1 MKNRNLKPLVILVSI
16 FLLSI
21 MQYSCVKEAMNMD
34 KLTKTPYY
42 SPTIAAPIAH
52 SKLTLRDIIR
62 DYDKDQLFE
71 EDAQGFLYLMYQKQV
86 YSKKAENYIVL
97 KDQSF
102 LFDALYTGDIYN
114 SITPVGGYRTFDKAE
129 IYNDY
134 LVNNEQQL
142 DKIIYD
148 TLDLKIDVSSTYQLD
163 GVLIISFP
171 ELKNENGTA
180 FSSTLNLDAT
190 GSYSKTLNY
199 QLKNYTLSLKDG
211 SNHNKAFLQMDLK
224 IKDGSAN
231 DADNVK
237 VTISFNNQNFDAIYG
252 YVGQYKIDIPKDTV
266 HLDIF
271 DKAFKGSM
279 YFEDPSF
286 ILKIHNSLGVPVR
299 MYFGDTLE
307 TFSIVDGGENYNY
320 PFPGDDSLN
329 INYPTTIGE
338 IAYQEV
344 IYDATTFPEMQD
356 MIAHNPKYMS
366 FTVSGKTNPDAN
378 LGISNI
384 ITDLDRFDVDLQ
396 LKLPLWGYGDYSLVD
411 TIGLDIESNYN
422 DLSKNFREA
431 NLRLIFDNFLPLDTY
446 MQVLLTDDNYK
457 VIDTVFTTSATLGD
471 RLIKS
476 AILDEN
482 GRAKQSTQKIN
493 DILFGN
499 GPEYIHDINTLS
511 HVKHAIII
519 STLITTDKANK
530 KLVKLFSDN
539 YLEIRIGVKGQG
551 QLR

>member
-1 MKNRNLKPLVILVSI
+1 MKNRNLKSLVILVSI

-21 MQYSCVKEAMNMD
+21 MQYSCVDDIMNAD
-34 KLTKTPYY
+34 KITKTSEY

-62 DYDKDQLFE
+62 DYDKNELFE
-71 EDAQGFLYLMYQKQV
+71 EDEKGFLYLMYQKQV
-86 YSKKAENYIVL
+86 YSEKAENYVIL

-102 LFDALYTGDIYN
+102 PFDVLYTGNIYDD
-114 SITPVGGYRTFDKAE
+114 ITPADGYRTFDKAE

-142 DKIIYD
+142 TKIVYD

-190 GSYSKTLNY
+190 GSYTKTLNY

-211 SNHNKAFLQMDLK
+211 SDHNKAFLQLDLK

-231 DADNVK
+231 DDDNVK

-252 YVGQYKIDIPKDTV
+252 YIGQYKIDIPQDTV

-286 ILKIHNSLGVPVR
+286 ILKIHNSLGVPIR

-307 TFSIVDGGENYNY
+307 TFSIVDGGKNYNY

-329 INYPTTIGE
+329 INYPTTIGG

-356 MIAHNPKYMS
+356 MIAHNPKFMS
-366 FTVSGKTNPDAN
+366 FSVSGKTNPDAN
-378 LGISNI
+378 LGISNV
-384 ITDLDRFDVDLQ
+384 ITDLDKFDVDLQ

-411 TIGLDIESNYN
+411 TIGLDIESNY
-422 DLSKNFREA
+422 DKLSKNFREA

-476 AILDEN
+476 AVLDKN

-499 GPEYIHDINTLS
+499 GPEYEHDINTLDR
-511 HVKHAIII
+511 VKHAIII

-539 YLEIRIGVKGQG
+539 YLEIRVGVKGQG

>member
-1 MKNRNLKPLVILVSI
+1 MKNRRIKFLSILTSI

-21 MQYSCVKEAMNMD
+21 TQYSCVKDMD
-34 KLTKTPYY
+34 ITKLTKTPYY

-71 EDAQGFLYLMYQKQV
+71 ENAEGFLFLMYQRQV
-86 YSKKAENYIVL
+86 YSEKAESYISL

-102 LFDALYTGDIYN
+102 SFNSLYTGDIYN
-114 SITPVGGYRTFDKAE
+114 DITPVDGYRIFNCAE

-142 DKIIYD
+142 NKIVYD

-163 GVLIISFP
+163 GILVITFP
-171 ELKNENGTA
+171 ELKDKNGVA

-199 QLKNYTLSLKDG
+199 QLKNYTLSLSDG

-224 IKDGSAN
+224 IKDGSA
-231 DADNVK
+231 ADDNNVK
-237 VTISFNNQNFDAIYG
+237 VTIGFNNQNFDAIYG
-252 YVGQYKIDIPKDTV
+252 YIGQYKIDIPKDTV

-286 ILKIHNSLGVPVR
+286 ILKIHNSLGVPIR

-307 TFSIVDGGENYNY
+307 TFSIVDGGQNYNY
-320 PFPGDDSLN
+320 PFPGSDSLD
-329 INYPTTIGE
+329 IKYPSTVGD

-344 IYDATTFPEMQD
+344 IYDVNTFPEMQD
-356 MIAHNPKYMS
+356 MIGHNPKFMS
-366 FTVSGKTNPDAN
+366 FTVSGKTNPDAD
-378 LGISNI
+378 LAISNT

-411 TIGLDIESNYN
+411 TIGLDIESNYE
-422 DLSKNFREA
+422 DLSKNFKEA

-446 MQVLLTDDNYK
+446 MQVLLTDDDYK
-457 VIDTVFTTSATLGD
+457 VIDTVFTSNVSLGD
-471 RLIKS
+471 RIIKS

-482 GRAKQSTQKIN
+482 GRAKQSTQKMN

-530 KLVKLFSDN
+530 KLVKIYSDN
-539 YLEIRIGVKGQG
+539 YLEIRVGVKGQG

>member
-1 MKNRNLKPLVILVSI
+1 MKNRKIKFLSILTSI

-21 MQYSCVKEAMNMD
+21 TQYSCVKDMD
-34 KLTKTPYY
+34 ITKLTKTPYY

-71 EDAQGFLYLMYQKQV
+71 ENAEGFLFLMYQRQV
-86 YSKKAENYIVL
+86 YSEKAESYISL

-102 LFDALYTGDIYN
+102 SFNSLYTGDIYN
-114 SITPVGGYRTFDKAE
+114 DITPVDGYRIFNCAE
-129 IYNDY
+129 KNNDY
-134 LVNNEQQL
+134 LVNNKQQL
-142 DKIIYD
+142 NKIVYD

-163 GVLIISFP
+163 GILVITFP
-171 ELKNENGTA
+171 ELKDKNGVA

-199 QLKNYTLSLKDG
+199 QLKNYTLSLSDG

-224 IKDGSAN
+224 IKDGSADDDN
-231 DADNVK
+231 NVK
-237 VTISFNNQNFDAIYG
+237 VTIGFNNQNFDAIYG
-252 YVGQYKIDIPKDTV
+252 YIGQYKIDIPKDTV

-286 ILKIHNSLGVPVR
+286 ILKIHNSLGVPIR

-307 TFSIVDGGENYNY
+307 TFSIVDGGQNYNY
-320 PFPGDDSLN
+320 PFPGSDSLD
-329 INYPTTIGE
+329 IKYPATVGD

-344 IYDATTFPEMQD
+344 VYDVNTFPEMQD
-356 MIAHNPKYMS
+356 MIGHNPKFMS
-366 FTVSGKTNPDAN
+366 FTVSGKTNPDAD
-378 LGISNI
+378 LAISNT

-411 TIGLDIESNYN
+411 TIGLDIESNYE
-422 DLSKNFREA
+422 DLSKNFKEA

-446 MQVLLTDDNYK
+446 MQVLLTDDDYK
-457 VIDTVFTTSATLGD
+457 VIDTVFTSNVSLGD
-471 RLIKS
+471 RIIKS

-482 GRAKQSTQKIN
+482 GRAKQSTQKMN

-530 KLVKLFSDN
+530 KLVKIYSDN
-539 YLEIRIGVKGQG
+539 YLEIRVGVKGQG